1 MVALGNVQKMG
12 RTDGSRVDTVDTA
25 TQHFINI
32 QCEHSHNWREERER
46 ERAEMVAPHKYYLLL
61 PPHWQE
67 DKLKLGIKI
76 YIICKMDD
84 LKIESLR
91 KKGQKR
97 L

>member
-1 MVALGNVQKMG
+1 
-12 RTDGSRVDTVDTA
+12 
-25 TQHFINI
+25 
-32 QCEHSHNWREERER
+32 
-46 ERAEMVAPHKYYLLL
+46 MVAPHKYYLLL